1 MKPEPTDDIPG
12 PQEVR
17 ATVERM
23 TASEAFVRSPQL
35 AAFLRFVVEAVLEGR
50 SDRIK
55 GYTIAVEV
63 LRRDASFDPQSD
75 PIVRV
80 EATRLRRAIERYY
93 AGAGADDPVIIDL
106 PRGSYVPTFR
116 RRRSDAA
123 APGFGPWMGGFSRH
137 ALLLAVVA
145 FAALAAA
152 GAALLWPGGRAPRV
166 AETPS
171 VLPAGNGMPV
181 LVVENLDIAGS
192 PALGAV
198 SPVLLLEKIRDAFS
212 RFDTI
217 NVALDPKDGP
227 SHRIGHRIDYRLL
240 GSVDYHGDPTAT
252 FRFRL
257 LDTADGNII
266 WSRVFD
272 RVLVTSET
280 ALEQEIVLRLTTAL
294 MPTYGVIRA
303 RDRARH
309 LASGQGDPRY
319 RCLLETSDALRYF
332 DRTGH
337 ERGRACLERLT
348 ALDPS
353 FGAGYSSLAVIY
365 YREFIYGYGARPGDS
380 PPLDRALRAAR
391 RAVELN
397 PASGRGH
404 QMLFIVLFS
413 RGDVAGAF
421 AAGDKAMAL
430 NPYEML
436 TVAEYGGRLI
446 LSGEIERGMAML
458 RRAGEYAAIWP
469 SSHHFYLFLGNYL
482 RGDTT
487 EAAHHAAQI
496 TAEDYSLGHFAKALA
511 AATLGDSGRARQAVD
526 RLEALQPSWRDDPR
540 GELGKIIPAPAIVD
554 RLARDLAAARL
565 GGRS

>member
-1 MKPEPTDDIPG
+1 MKPEPTDHTPS

-23 TASEAFVRSPQL
+23 TASEAFGRSPQL

-63 LRRDASFDPQSD
+63 LRRDVSFDPQSD

-93 AGAGADDPVIIDL
+93 GGAGADDPVIIDL

-116 RRRSDAA
+116 RRQTDAA
-123 APGFGPWMGGFSRH
+123 ARGFGPWIGGFSRH
-137 ALLLAVVA
+137 ALLLAAVA
-145 FAALAAA
+145 FVVLAAA
-152 GAALLWPGGRAPRV
+152 GVAVLLPSGRAPPV
-166 AETPS
+166 TESAGA
-171 VLPAGNGMPV
+171 LPAGNGMPV
-181 LVVENLDIAGS
+181 LVVENLELAGT

-198 SPVLLLEKIRDAFS
+198 SPTLLLEKIRDAFS

-217 NVALDPKDGP
+217 NVALDPKDGQ
-227 SHRIGHRIDYRLL
+227 SHHIGQRIDYRLL
-240 GSVDYHGDPTAT
+240 GSVEYHGDPTAT

-257 LDTADGNII
+257 LDAADGNIV
-266 WSRVFD
+266 WSQAFD
-272 RVLVTSET
+272 RILVTNE
-280 ALEQEIVLRLTTAL
+280 AVLEQDIVLRLTSVL
-294 MPTYGVIRA
+294 MQTYGVIRA
-303 RDRARH
+303 RDRAKH

-319 RCLLETSDALRYF
+319 RCLLEASDALRYF
-332 DRTGH
+332 DRAGH
-337 ERGRACLERLT
+337 ERARACLERLT
-348 ALDPS
+348 VIDPS
-353 FGAGYSSLAVIY
+353 FGVGYSLLAVVY
-365 YREFIYGYGARPGDS
+365 YREFLYGYGVRAGDS

-397 PASGRGH
+397 PASARGH
-404 QMLFIVLFS
+404 QMLLIVLFS
-413 RGDVAGAF
+413 RGDVAAAF

-446 LSGEIERGMAML
+446 MAGDIERGMAML
-458 RRAGEYAAIWP
+458 RRAGEYAAIRP

-482 RGDTT
+482 RGDMTQ
-487 EAAHHAAQI
+487 AAQHAGQI
-496 TAEDYSLGHFAKALA
+496 TVEDYSFGQLAKALA
-511 AATLGDSGRARQAVD
+511 AAALGDSERARQAID

-540 GELGKIIPAPAIVD
+540 GELGKIMPTPAIVD
-554 RLARDLAAARL
+554 RLARELAAARL

>member
-35 AAFLRFVVEAVLEGR
+35 AAFLRFVVDAVLEGG

-93 AGAGADDPVIIDL
+93 AGAGADDPVVIDL

-116 RRRSDAA
+116 RRQTDAA
-123 APGFGPWMGGFSRH
+123 ARGFGPWLGGFSRH

-152 GAALLWPGGRAPRV
+152 GTALLWSSGRAPRV
-166 AETPS
+166 ADAPS

-181 LVVENLDIAGS
+181 LVVENLDLSGT

-198 SPVLLLEKIRDAFS
+198 SPTLLLEKIRDAFS

-217 NVALDPKDGP
+217 NVALDPKAGA
-227 SHRIGHRIDYRLL
+227 GHRVDYRFL

-257 LDTADGNII
+257 LDTADGNIV
-266 WSRVFD
+266 WSQTFD

-332 DRTGH
+332 DRAGH

-348 ALDPS
+348 AIDPS

-365 YREFIYGYGARPGDS
+365 YREFLYGYGARPGDS

-404 QMLFIVLFS
+404 QMLLIVLFG
-413 RGDVAGAF
+413 RGDVAAAF
-421 AAGDKAMAL
+421 AAGDKAMEL

-436 TVAEYGGRLI
+436 TVAEYGGRRI
-446 LSGEIERGMAML
+446 LTGEIERGMAML
-458 RRAGEYAAIWP
+458 RRAGEYAAIRP

-482 RGDTT
+482 RSDTT
-487 EAAHHAAQI
+487 EAAHHASQI
-496 TAEDYSLGHFAKALA
+496 TAEDYSLGHLAKALA
-511 AATLGDSGRARQAVD
+511 AAASGDSVRARQAVD
-526 RLEALQPSWRDDPR
+526 RLETLQPAWRDDPR
-540 GELGKIIPAPAIVD
+540 GELGKIIPTPAIVD

>member
-80 EATRLRRAIERYY
+80 DATRLRRAIERYY
-93 AGAGADDPVIIDL
+93 AGAGTDDPVIIDL

-116 RRRSDAA
+116 RRQTDAA
-123 APGFGPWMGGFSRH
+123 ARGFGRWLGGFSRH

-152 GAALLWPGGRAPRV
+152 GTALLWSSGRAPRV
-166 AETPS
+166 ADALS
-171 VLPAGNGMPV
+171 VLPPGNGMPV
-181 LVVENLDIAGS
+181 LVVENLDLAGT
-192 PALGAV
+192 PASGAV
-198 SPVLLLEKIRDAFS
+198 SPALLLEKIRDAFS

-217 NVALDPKDGP
+217 NVALGPKEGA
-227 SHRIGHRIDYRLL
+227 GHRIDYRFL

-257 LDTADGNII
+257 LDNADGNIV
-266 WSRVFD
+266 WSQTFD

-280 ALEQEIVLRLTTAL
+280 ALEQGIVLRLTTAL
-294 MPTYGVIRA
+294 MQTYGVIRA

-319 RCLLETSDALRYF
+319 RCLLEASDALRYF
-332 DRTGH
+332 DRVGH
-337 ERGRACLERLT
+337 ERGRVCLERLT

-365 YREFIYGYGARPGDS
+365 YREFLYGYGARPGDS

-404 QMLFIVLFS
+404 QTLLIVLFS
-413 RGDVAGAF
+413 RGDVAAAF
-421 AAGDKAMAL
+421 AAGDKAMEL

-446 LSGEIERGMAML
+446 LTGEIERGMAML
-458 RRAGEYAAIWP
+458 RRAGEFAAIRP

-482 RGDTT
+482 RGDMT

-496 TAEDYSLGHFAKALA
+496 TAEDYSLGHLAKALA
-511 AATLGDSGRARQAVD
+511 AAALGDSVRARQAVD
-526 RLEALQPSWRDDPR
+526 RLETLQPAWRDDSR
-540 GELGKIIPAPAIVD
+540 GELGKIIPPPAIVD

>member
-1 MKPEPTDDIPG
+1 MKPEPSDDTPS

-23 TASEAFVRSPQL
+23 TASEAFGRSPQL

-63 LRRDASFDPQSD
+63 LRRDVSFDPQSD

-93 AGAGADDPVIIDL
+93 GGAGADDPVIIDL

-116 RRRSDAA
+116 RRQTDAA
-123 APGFGPWMGGFSRH
+123 ARAVGGFSRH
-137 ALLLAVVA
+137 ALLLAAVA
-145 FAALAAA
+145 FVALAAA
-152 GAALLWPGGRAPRV
+152 GTALLLPGSRAPPV
-166 AETPS
+166 AES
-171 VLPAGNGMPV
+171 AGGLPAGNGMPV
-181 LVVENLDIAGS
+181 LVVESLELAGT

-198 SPVLLLEKIRDAFS
+198 SPTLLLEKIRDAFS

-217 NVALDPKDGP
+217 NIALDPKDGQ
-227 SHRIGHRIDYRLL
+227 SHRAGQRIDYRLL
-240 GSVDYHGDPTAT
+240 GSVEYHGDPTAT

-257 LDTADGNII
+257 LDTADGNIV
-266 WSRVFD
+266 WSQAFD
-272 RVLVTSET
+272 RVLVTNE
-280 ALEQEIVLRLTTAL
+280 AVLEQDIVLRLTSAL
-294 MPTYGVIRA
+294 MQTYGVIRA

-309 LASGQGDPRY
+309 LASGHGDPRY
-319 RCLLETSDALRYF
+319 RCLLEASDALRYF
-332 DRTGH
+332 DRVGH
-337 ERGRACLERLT
+337 ERARACLERLT
-348 ALDPS
+348 AVDPS
-353 FGAGYSSLAVIY
+353 FGVGYSSLAIVY
-365 YREFIYGYGARPGDS
+365 YREFLYGYGARPGDS
-380 PPLDRALRAAR
+380 PPLDRALRVAR

-397 PASGRGH
+397 PASARGH
-404 QMLFIVLFS
+404 QMLLIVLYG

-446 LSGEIERGMAML
+446 TTGEIERGMAML
-458 RRAGEYAAIWP
+458 RRAGEYYAIRP

-482 RGDTT
+482 RGEVA
-487 EAAHHAAQI
+487 EAAHHAGQI
-496 TAEDYSLGHFAKALA
+496 TVEDYSFGQLAKALA
-511 AATLGDSGRARQAVD
+511 AAALGDSARARQAVD
-526 RLEALQPSWRDDPR
+526 RLEALQPSWRNDPR
-540 GELGKIIPAPAIVD
+540 GELGKIIPTPAIVD
-554 RLARDLAAARL
+554 RLVRDLAAARL